1 MDSGTK
7 RPSGVSLAAGWLLIA
22 LTISG
27 VWVSAPGTVRAQEP
41 PTPGGSFTPKPN
53 VPRGTAT
60 VQSGPNGVTV
70 FIRVTQESPGSTPSS
85 TSSTSVST
93 GNSRSCRISVQ
104 NIGIVLSN
112 SPWYQAEQAAH
123 PDHVF
128 ASVSCDDGFFAF
140 IWIPVGTP
148 AGATVQVVFVD
159 DDGVDPVAIALEL
172 LNHLPIPDI
181 AIDAN
186 PATGLVAL
194 PSWFWLDGYDGSPI
208 SSSDALPGVAVDVE
222 VEPLVYRW
230 SFGDGTTEDTASLG
244 QRFPAES
251 DIRHVYEQSSLA
263 AGGAYVVTVE
273 VTFSARYRVN
283 GGAWE
288 ALEPITRSFSNDYP
302 VQQLQSVL
310 VGQP

>member
-1 MDSGTK
+1 MDCGKK
-7 RPSGVSLAAGWLLIA
+7 RPRGMTLATAWLLLFLAIGGA
-22 LTISG
+22 TLFPRT
-27 VWVSAPGTVRAQEP
+27 TRAQAP
-41 PTPGGSFTPKPN
+41 PTPGGAFTPKPD

-70 FIRVTQESPGSTPSS
+70 FIRVTHESPGSAPGSS
-85 TSSTSVST
+85 SSTSVSS
-93 GNSRSCRISVQ
+93 GRSRSCRVSAQ

-112 SPWYQAEQAAH
+112 SAWYQAEQAAH

-128 ASVSCDDGFFAF
+128 GSVSCDDGFFAF

-148 AGATVQVVFVD
+148 AGGNVQVVFVD
-159 DDGVDPVAIALEL
+159 GDGVDPVAVALEL

-181 AIDAN
+181 AIEAN
-186 PATGLVAL
+186 PSTGLVAL
-194 PSWFWLDGYDGSPI
+194 PSWFWLDGYDGAPI

-230 SFGDGTTEDTASLG
+230 SFGDGTTAETTSLG
-244 QRFPAES
+244 QRYPAES

-263 AGGAYVVTVE
+263 AGGAYTVTVE
-273 VTFSARYRVN
+273 VTFAARYRVN
-283 GGAWE
+283 DGAWE

-310 VGQP
+310 VGRQP